1 MIPKTFKEVIDLGD
15 GREISI
21 ETGKLAKQAHGS
33 VVVQSGKCMLL
44 CTVVSNYK
52 QSDVDFLPLTVDYRE
67 KFAAAGRYPGGF
79 FKREARPSDG
89 EVLTMRLVDR
99 VLRPLF
105 PKDYHSET
113 QVMIQLMSHDDEV
126 MPDAM
131 AGLAASAAIQLSDF
145 PFECA
150 ISEARVGRVNG
161 EFVINPT
168 RAQLEESDI
177 DMMIGASAD
186 SVMMVEGE
194 MEEISEEEMTEA
206 IKFAHE
212 AIKVQCAA
220 QVRLAEAF
228 GKKEV
233 REYEG
238 EREDEDLA
246 KKIHDMAYDKVYAIA
261 KAGSAKHE
269 RSNAFSEIKEEIKAS
284 FSEEEQEDYGD
295 LLSKYYYKAEKA
307 AIRDLTLNEG
317 SRLDGR
323 KTDEIRPIWCEV
335 DYLPSTHGSAIFTRG
350 ETQALATVTLGTSRD
365 ANQLDMPSFEGEE
378 RFYLHYN
385 FPPFSTGEARPIRG
399 TSRREV
405 GHGNLAQRALKGM
418 VPDECPYTVRVVSE
432 VLESN
437 GSSSMA
443 TVCSGTMALMDA
455 GVQLKKPVSGIA
467 MGLISDADSG
477 KYAVLS
483 DILGDE
489 DHLGDMDF
497 KVTGTADGITACQM
511 DIKVKG
517 LSYEILVNAL
527 KQARDG
533 RLHILE
539 KLTETIATPA
549 DDVKPHAPKMIT
561 RRIPN
566 EFIGA
571 LIGPGGKVI
580 QELQKETGCTIVINE
595 DPVTEEGI
603 VEILGTDQNGIDQ
616 VLAKIDSI
624 MFKPEVGSIY
634 EVKVIKMLDFGA
646 VVEYVEAPGNEVL
659 LHVSELA
666 WERTENVSDVVN
678 MGDVFDVKYFG
689 LDKRTRKEKVS
700 RKAILPKPEGYVDRP
715 PRDNNRGRD
724 NRGRDNRGRDNR
736 RDNGRDNR
744 RTEAKKE

>member
-1 MIPKTFKEVIDLGD
+1 MIPKTYKEVIDLGD

-52 QSDVDFLPLTVDYRE
+52 AADVDFLPLTVDYRE

-113 QVMIQLMSHDDEV
+113 QVMIQLMSHDPEV

-131 AGLAASAAIQLSDF
+131 AGLAASAAIQLSDI
-145 PFECA
+145 PFETP
-150 ISEARVGRVNG
+150 ISEVRVGRING
-161 EFVINPT
+161 EFIINPT
-168 RAQLEESDI
+168 LAQLAESDI

-194 MEEISEEEMTEA
+194 MDEISEEEMTEA
-206 IKFAHE
+206 IKAAHE
-212 AIKVQCAA
+212 AIKIQCEA
-220 QVRLAEAF
+220 QTKLAEAF
-228 GKKEV
+228 GKKET
-233 REYEG
+233 REYEP
-238 EREDEDLA
+238 ERADEDLA
-246 KKIHDMAYDKVYAIA
+246 KKIHDMAYDKVYAVA
-261 KAGSAKHE
+261 KAGSSKHE
-269 RSNAFSEIKEEIKAS
+269 RGAAFAEIKEEIIAS
-284 FSEEEQEDYGD
+284 FSEEEVEDFGD
-295 LLSKYYYKAEKA
+295 LISKYYSKAEKA
-307 AIRDLTLNEG
+307 AVRDLTLNEG
-317 SRLDGR
+317 LRLDGR
-323 KTDEIRPIWCEV
+323 KTTEIRPIWCEV
-335 DYLPSTHGSAIFTRG
+335 DYLPSTHGSSIFTRG
-350 ETQALATVTLGTSRD
+350 ETQALATVTLGTSRE
-365 ANQLDMPSFEGEE
+365 ANQIDMPSFEGEE

-418 VPDECPYTVRVVSE
+418 VPEDCPYTVRVVSE

-443 TVCSGTMALMDA
+443 TVCAGTMALMDA
-455 GVQLKKPVSGIA
+455 GVKLKKPVSGIA
-467 MGLISDADSG
+467 MGLITDTESG

-533 RLHILE
+533 RLHILS
-539 KLTETIATPA
+539 KLTDTIAEPNA
-549 DDVKPHAPKMIT
+549 DVKGHAPKMVT

-571 LIGPGGKVI
+571 LIGPGGKNI
-580 QELQKETGCTIVINE
+580 QELQKETETTIVINE

-603 VEILGTDQNGIDQ
+603 VEVLGVGSKGIDA
-616 VLAKIDSI
+616 VLARIDA
-624 MFKPEVGSIY
+624 MLFKPEVGSIY

-646 VVEYVEAPGNEVL
+646 VVEYTEAPGNEVL

-689 LDKRTRKEKVS
+689 IDPRTRKEKVS
-700 RKAILPKPEGYVDRP
+700 RKAILPKPEGWQDRP
-715 PRDNNRGRD
+715 KRDNNKGGNRERNNKRD
-724 NRGRDNRGRDNR
+724 DRKPRND
-736 RDNGRDNR
+736 
-744 RTEAKKE
+744 KKD

>member
-1 MIPKTFKEVIDLGD
+1 MIPKTYKEVIDLGD

-52 QSDVDFLPLTVDYRE
+52 AADVDFLPLTVDYRE

-113 QVMIQLMSHDDEV
+113 QVMIQLMSHDPEV

-131 AGLAASAAIQLSDF
+131 AGLAASAAIQLSDI
-145 PFECA
+145 PFETP
-150 ISEARVGRVNG
+150 ISEVRVGRING
-161 EFVINPT
+161 EFIINPT
-168 RAQLEESDI
+168 LSQLAESDI

-194 MEEISEEEMTEA
+194 MDEISEEEMTEA
-206 IKFAHE
+206 IKAAHE
-212 AIKVQCAA
+212 AIKVQCEA
-220 QVRLAEAF
+220 QVKLAEAF
-228 GKKEV
+228 GKKET
-233 REYEG
+233 REYEP
-238 EREDEDLA
+238 ERADEDLA
-246 KKIHDMAYDKVYAIA
+246 KKIHDMAYDKVYAVA
-261 KAGSAKHE
+261 KAGSSKHE
-269 RSNAFSEIKEEIKAS
+269 RGAAFAEIKEEIIAS
-284 FSEEEQEDYGD
+284 FSEEEVEDFGD
-295 LLSKYYYKAEKA
+295 LISKYYSKAEKA
-307 AIRDLTLNEG
+307 AVRDLTLNEG
-317 SRLDGR
+317 LRLDGR
-323 KTDEIRPIWCEV
+323 KTTEIRPIWCEV
-335 DYLPSTHGSAIFTRG
+335 DYLPSTHGSSIFTRG
-350 ETQALATVTLGTSRD
+350 ETQALATVTLGTSRE
-365 ANQLDMPSFEGEE
+365 ANQIDMPSFEGEE

-418 VPDECPYTVRVVSE
+418 VPEDCPYTVRVVSE

-443 TVCSGTMALMDA
+443 TVCAGTMALMDA

-467 MGLISDADSG
+467 MGLITDTESG

-497 KVTGTADGITACQM
+497 KVTGTEDGITACQM

-527 KQARDG
+527 KQAREG
-533 RLHILE
+533 RLHILS
-539 KLTETIATPA
+539 KLTDTISEPNA
-549 DDVKPHAPKMIT
+549 DVKDHAPKMVT

-571 LIGPGGKVI
+571 LIGPGGKNI
-580 QELQKETGCTIVINE
+580 QELQKETETTIVINE

-603 VEILGTDQNGIDQ
+603 VEILGVGSQGIDA
-616 VLAKIDSI
+616 VLARIDA
-624 MFKPEVGSIY
+624 MLFKPEVGSIY

-646 VVEYVEAPGNEVL
+646 VVEYTEAPGNEVL

-689 LDKRTRKEKVS
+689 VDPRTKKDKVS
-700 RKAILPKPEGYVDRP
+700 RKALLPKPEGWQDRP
-715 PRDNNRGRD
+715 KRDNNKGGNRD
-724 NRGRDNRGRDNR
+724 RNNKRDDRKPRNDKRD
-736 RDNGRDNR
+736 
-744 RTEAKKE
+744 